1 MELLE
6 VDCGNRVE
14 RGLPPLNI
22 PPPPKP
28 TSASLVSLPPSLPWI
43 CGWVQQW
50 EVTCGRLWFMWRWV
64 RVRGTWAG
72 GGEKMDPRR
81 DRRRQSDYSLLPPF
95 IFIFKTRRFTR
106 SPSPTSCRYGNLKP
120 GEKPRV
126 GGEKTWWSAQ
136 RWTHA
141 EAVLMNPILA
151 AGKPEG
157 GETQEGFWSAASIE
171 LIWIWQSGS

>member
-126 GGEKTWWSAQ
+126 VGKRPDGRHRDGHTLRLCLWIPSSPQ
-136 RWTHA
+136 G
-141 EAVLMNPILA
+141 NPKEERL
-151 AGKPEG
+151 KRVFDLPRR
-157 GETQEGFWSAASIE
+157 
-171 LIWIWQSGS
+171 